1 MINTYFGAGALFV
14 IGALITPL
22 AHAQESLSDFGQ
34 PDGFAQPS
42 QRKMGA
48 FAVGF
53 QHISQV
59 DLSNNINLQP
69 AGGNG
74 YRYTG
79 SLLANFSGKLGSSDM
94 KGSAG
99 VQLIDQE
106 EPNTDATSRSTNFI
120 GDLKLRSPLTEH
132 MTNFLS
138 FKSEE
143 EVSNDSQVLVKT
155 TSLSTTRTNTLSDR
169 LEIGLSPAW
178 QIAVDGSVQA
188 EHYNTTNEK
197 DVGKQTLSQESL
209 FKRDN
214 SFVTLTLTHNLT
226 KPHQVYAITQFT
238 QSTGGSFSSASLDQD
253 SISVGAGIKSLAGDL
268 KYQLELAYG
277 SSDATSVAAN
287 GSSTSSTETAV
298 FGQATAQYALSK
310 RTRIYGGVARS
321 VSVDI
326 TTSNNAALETVP
338 VLHLQTDITNNWY
351 AGVRLEYPMIEVL
364 GTDME
369 IDNPN
374 ASLKSGFRFSP
385 TLNIEGTLKYQEQTV
400 NAAAQ
405 SAGIEEFDESVVTLI
420 LNWYF

>member
-14 IGALITPL
+14 LATLISPL
-22 AHAQESLSDFGQ
+22 THAQESLSDFDQ
-34 PDGFAQPS
+34 PDGFSQPS
-42 QRKMGA
+42 QHKMGA

-69 AGGNG
+69 AGDNG

-132 MTNFLS
+132 ITNFLS
-138 FKSEE
+138 LKSEE

-178 QIAVDGSVQA
+178 QIAVDGSLQA
-188 EHYNTTNEK
+188 EHYNTTNKK
-197 DVGKQTLSQESL
+197 DVGKQTLSQENL

-226 KPHQVYAITQFT
+226 KPRQVYAITQFT

-268 KYQLELAYG
+268 KYQVELAYG

-310 RTRIYGGVARS
+310 RTRIYGGVVRS

-405 SAGIEEFDESVVTLI
+405 SAGIEEFEESVVTLI